1 MGISLKGFKKDR
13 KRWEKELKK
22 RKGMPRPLFVLGW
35 IYLEEGRRGD
45 VVDLIKKEKNK
56 SYKGVLEALL
66 AHREGEKEKVLEALE
81 AVGDEG
87 EEGLWKRI
95 LIALGEEGEEE
106 RLRGILEE
114 SSDHPL
120 APALLLK
127 LAETLY
133 LKGDLS
139 GALGHLANMEPQD
152 RVALLLGRIYL
163 EKGNATAAKGFL
175 ENALKSRHKEIQH
188 EALQLLSGIYAQ
200 REDWGRAASSLQRAY
215 NLRPDPALLPRIV
228 GYLLEAGKG
237 GEAWETVKKTDA
249 QFGERLL
256 ARLAKRLEEEGKT
269 TESLECLSLMG
280 GDTAAIAK
288 AKSFMEEDPDEALRV
303 LEGVFESGDEV
314 FIRVAHHLCA
324 RILYGLGRKDEA
336 LEHLQDAGREPPGGV
351 EPLEWHEEAA
361 RMLIESGRFDEALEH
376 VKALSSIADAKG
388 VVKELV
394 GVAKKV
400 VKASELAEED
410 KKRLVEEF
418 NRAKGETSLF
428 KRLKEGLSKSRKCM
442 GERIES
448 QLEELEDAPPQEI
461 EERIEEILLEADVGV
476 PTTQRLLSVIA
487 KARERGDVKGTKGI
501 MHLIRNE
508 MVAMLKRAEQPFQV
522 GSQRP
527 FFISVVGVNGTGK
540 TTTIAKLANKLKK
553 DGYSVLLAAG
563 DTFRAAGSQQLEEWG
578 KRLGIDTIS
587 QLHGSDP
594 SGVAYDAAKAGVSR
608 KKDVVILDTAGRL
621 HTKVNLMEELKKV
634 ERVVEK
640 EIPGAPHSTLLVLDA
655 TTGQNALSQARI
667 FSESVRVSG
676 IVLTKLD
683 GTAKG
688 GIVLAIANELSLP
701 IFFIGVGEGL
711 EDLQPFQ
718 AESFVDAIFE
728 EE

>member
-35 IYLEEGRRGD
+35 IYLEEGRRGE
-45 VVDLIKKEKNK
+45 VEALIKKEKNK

-66 AHREGEKEKVLEALE
+66 AHREGDKARVLSALE
-81 AVGDEG
+81 AVGEDG

-95 LIALGEEGEEE
+95 LIALGEEGDEEKLKAIIAE
-106 RLRGILEE
+106 T
-114 SSDHPL
+114 SDHPL

-163 EKGNATAAKGFL
+163 EKGNATAARGFL
-175 ENALKSRHKEIQH
+175 ENALKSRHKEIQY
-188 EALQLLSGIYAQ
+188 EALQLLAGIYAQ
-200 REDWGRAASSLQRAY
+200 REEWGRAAASLQRAY
-215 NLRPDPALLPRIV
+215 NLKGDPALLPRIV
-228 GYLLEAGKG
+228 EYLLDAGKG
-237 GEAWETVKKTDA
+237 AEAWGVVRETDA
-249 QFGERLL
+249 QLSGKLL
-256 ARLAKRLEEEGKT
+256 SRLAKRLEEEGKED
-269 TESLECLSLMG
+269 ESLECLSLIG
-280 GDTAAIAK
+280 GDTASIARARSLMK
-288 AKSFMEEDPDEALRV
+288 DDPEGALGVLREVISAGAEEAKRLAHHLSAQILFEQGELDEALGH
-303 LEGVFESGDEV
+303 LE
-314 FIRVAHHLCA
+314 
-324 RILYGLGRKDEA
+324 K
-336 LEHLQDAGREPPGGV
+336 AGEEPPA
-351 EPLEWHEEAA
+351 EADPLEWHA
-361 RMLIESGRFDEALEH
+361 RASEMLIGGGRFEGALVHLRLLAELPDGKKIAKGLIGTAKKAVKKSDLPDEEKRELIEAL
-376 VKALSSIADAKG
+376 
-388 VVKELV
+388 
-394 GVAKKV
+394 
-400 VKASELAEED
+400 
-410 KKRLVEEF
+410 
-418 NRAKGETSLF
+418 NQAKGETSFF
-428 KRLKEGLSKSRKCM
+428 KRLKEGLSKSRKEM
-442 GERIES
+442 AEKMEA
-448 QLEELEDAPPQEI
+448 QLEQLEGASPEEV

-487 KARERGDVKGTKGI
+487 KARERGDVKGSKGI

-508 MVAMLKRAEQPFQV
+508 MVAMLKRAEQPFQI
-522 GSQRP
+522 GPERP
-527 FFISVVGVNGTGK
+527 FFITVVGVNGTGK
-540 TTTIAKLANKLKK
+540 TTTIAKLANRLSKE
-553 DGYSVLLAAG
+553 GYSVLLAAG

-578 KRLGIDTIS
+578 KRLGIETIS

-608 KKDVVILDTAGRL
+608 QKDVVILDTAGRL

-634 ERVVEK
+634 ERVVGK
-640 EIPGAPHSTLLVLDA
+640 EIPGAPHATLLVLDA

-667 FSESVRVSG
+667 FSESVKVSG

-711 EDLQPFQ
+711 DDLQPFQ

-728 EE
+728 ED